1 MPSRQGEQD
10 ELSAALRKLRKA
22 AGLSGVEAGKRIA
35 QTQASISRFENGRF
49 VPTPETVEALCR
61 AYSCSMVEQ
70 QRLVQ
75 LSRDL
80 REDVTPAARVVIR
93 RGAARMQE
101 RIGRIEQTSVTV
113 RNFHPSVV
121 SGLLQ
126 LPDYARV
133 IFSAGG
139 DLSADEVKMAVDQRL
154 ARQALLTEPGRSFT
168 FLLSEGPL
176 RWQVGSPQLMAAQL
190 DHIAAV
196 TEQLNARVGVIPW
209 TTAVN
214 VAPVAGFD
222 LYDKRAVIVGTDA
235 GTTFI
240 TDPPE
245 VASYLRLFADLEALA
260 SFDDDALAVL
270 REIAT
275 DYRSLLP

>member
-1 MPSRQGEQD
+1 VPSRPRGQD
-10 ELSAALRKLRKA
+10 ALSQALRTLRKA
-22 AGLSGVEAGKRIA
+22 AGLSGVEAAQRIG

-61 AYSCSMVEQ
+61 VYGSTTAER

-80 REDVTPAARVVIR
+80 REDVRPAARVVIQ

-101 RIGRIEQTSVTV
+101 RIGRIERTSVTM
-113 RNFHPSVV
+113 RHFHPAVV
-121 SGLLQ
+121 AGLLQ

-139 DLSADEVKMAVDQRL
+139 DLSADEIRMAVDRRM
-154 ARQALLTEPGRSFT
+154 ARQALLTEPDRSFT
-168 FLLSEGPL
+168 FLLPEGPL

-190 DHIAAV
+190 DHIACIADQPHV
-196 TEQLNARVGVIPW
+196 RVGVIPW
-209 TTAVN
+209 TTAVE

-222 LYDKRAVIVGTDA
+222 LYDERAVIVGTEA
-235 GTTFI
+235 GTTFL
-240 TDPPE
+240 TDPHD
-245 VASYLRLFADLEALA
+245 VAPYLRLFADLAALA
-260 SFDDDALAVL
+260 CYDDAALTVL
-270 REIAT
+270 RRIAA
-275 DYRSLLP
+275 DYRSLSS

>member
-1 MPSRQGEQD
+1 
-10 ELSAALRKLRKA
+10 
-22 AGLSGVEAGKRIA
+22 
-35 QTQASISRFENGRF
+35 
-49 VPTPETVEALCR
+49 
-61 AYSCSMVEQ
+61 MVEH

-113 RNFHPSVV
+113 RNFHPAVV

-139 DLSADEVKMAVDQRL
+139 DLSADEVRVAVDQRL
-154 ARQALLTEPGRSFT
+154 ARQVLLAEPGRSFT
-168 FLLSEGPL
+168 FLLTEGPL
-176 RWQVGSPQLMAAQL
+176 RWQVGSPRLMATQL

-196 TEQLNARVGVIPW
+196 AERLNARVGVIPW
-209 TTAVN
+209 TTAVD

-222 LYDKRAVIVGTDA
+222 LYDERAVIVGTDA

-240 TDPPE
+240 TDPSE
-245 VASYLRLFADLEALA
+245 VTSYLRLFADLEALA

-270 REIAT
+270 RGIAA
-275 DYRSLLP
+275 DYRSLLS

>member
-1 MPSRQGEQD
+1 MPSRPRGQD
-10 ELSAALRKLRKA
+10 ALSQALRTLRKA
-22 AGLSGVEAGKRIA
+22 AGLSGVEAAQRIG

-61 AYSCSMVEQ
+61 VYGSTTAER

-80 REDVTPAARVVIR
+80 REDVRPAARVVIQ

-101 RIGRIEQTSVTV
+101 RIGRIERTSVTM
-113 RNFHPSVV
+113 RHFHPAVV
-121 SGLLQ
+121 AGLLQ

-139 DLSADEVKMAVDQRL
+139 DLSADEIRMAVDRRM
-154 ARQALLTEPGRSFT
+154 ARQALLTEPDRSFT
-168 FLLSEGPL
+168 FLLPEGPL

-190 DHIAAV
+190 DHIACIADQPHV
-196 TEQLNARVGVIPW
+196 RVGVIPW
-209 TTAVN
+209 TTAVE

-222 LYDKRAVIVGTDA
+222 LYDERAVIVGTEA
-235 GTTFI
+235 GTTFL
-240 TDPPE
+240 TDPHD
-245 VASYLRLFADLEALA
+245 VAPYLRLFADLAALA
-260 SFDDDALAVL
+260 SYDDAALTVL
-270 REIAT
+270 RRIAA
-275 DYRSLLP
+275 DYRSLSS

>member
-1 MPSRQGEQD
+1 MPSRPRGQD
-10 ELSAALRKLRKA
+10 ALSQALRTLRKA
-22 AGLSGVEAGKRIA
+22 AGLSGVEAAQRIG

-61 AYSCSMVEQ
+61 VYGSTTAER

-80 REDVTPAARVVIR
+80 REDVRPAARVVIQ

-101 RIGRIEQTSVTV
+101 RIGRIERTSVTM
-113 RNFHPSVV
+113 RHFHPAVV
-121 SGLLQ
+121 AGLLQ

-139 DLSADEVKMAVDQRL
+139 DLSADEIRMAVDRRM
-154 ARQALLTEPGRSFT
+154 ARQALLTEPDRSFT
-168 FLLSEGPL
+168 FLLPEGPL

-190 DHIAAV
+190 DHIACIADQPHV
-196 TEQLNARVGVIPW
+196 RVGVIPW
-209 TTAVN
+209 TTAVE

-222 LYDKRAVIVGTDA
+222 LYDERAVIVGTEA
-235 GTTFI
+235 GTTFL
-240 TDPPE
+240 TDPHD
-245 VASYLRLFADLEALA
+245 VAPYLRLFADLAALA
-260 SFDDDALAVL
+260 CYDDAALTVL
-270 REIAT
+270 RRIAA
-275 DYRSLLP
+275 DYRSLSS